1 MIYDA
6 TARELASDEALAG
19 FVEEFEEC
27 TIPAAEWT
35 HAAHLAMAGGYLLER
50 SLDQAIE
57 AARVGIQR
65 YAKCRGVDPARYHET
80 LTQFWMYVSHA
91 FLHERGLPG
100 AEGVRALIGEY
111 GRRSD
116 LFRDFYSYD
125 VTRSEGARTG
135 WEAPDLKALP
145 GAWRKDSLLVSTN
158 PRLLHLDTVHGFLK
172 FTYWAEGISRETVAK
187 ALRNSVAFGVYEGA
201 EQIGIARVVT
211 DLTTFG
217 YLADV
222 FVREDRRGRGV
233 SKWLMECI
241 MSHPSLIGFR
251 RWMLV
256 TRDAQSLYQ
265 KYGFRL
271 VERPER
277 WMEIARPGI
286 YREQGSSIND

>member
-50 SLDQAIE
+50 PLEQAIE

-91 FLHERGLPG
+91 FLQERGLPG
-100 AEGVRALIGEY
+100 AEGVRALIGDY
-111 GRRSD
+111 GPRSD
-116 LFRDFYSYD
+116 LFREYYSYD
-125 VTRSEGARTG
+125 VAKAEGARVG

-145 GAWRKDSLLVSTN
+145 GAWRKNGMLISTN
-158 PRLLHLDTVHGFLK
+158 PRLLHLDTVHAFLK
-172 FTYWAEGISRETVAK
+172 TTYWAEDIPKELLAK
-187 ALRNSVAFGVYEGA
+187 ALRNSVAFGVYDGS
-201 EQIGIARVVT
+201 EQIAVARVVT
-211 DLTTFG
+211 DLSTFG

-222 FVREDRRGRGV
+222 YVREDHRGRGV

-241 MSHPSLIGFR
+241 MSHPSLKGFR

-265 KYGFRL
+265 KFGFRL
-271 VERPER
+271 VEHAER
-277 WMEIARPGI
+277 WMEIARPGM
-286 YREQGSSIND
+286 YKEQGRDIID